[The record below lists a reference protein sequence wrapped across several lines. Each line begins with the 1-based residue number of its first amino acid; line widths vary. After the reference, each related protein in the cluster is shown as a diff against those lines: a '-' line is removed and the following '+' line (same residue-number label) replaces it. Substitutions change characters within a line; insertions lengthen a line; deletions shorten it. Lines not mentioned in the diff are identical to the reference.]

1 MELNET
7 KLTNAIKARRLRPA
21 VIEEILAV
29 GAQPGYGSPLGIQRD
44 KVLLVVDDLV
54 AISPNLVAGRQQAGL
69 PSAQHELRPRLHCR
83 YRHRSCRR
91 DRRLSLPQVWVARL
105 HLARGVEV
113 GNIFKLGTKYSIA
126 MGATYLDENG
136 ESKPIVMGSYG
147 IGSER
152 LMAVVIELHHDENGI
167 QWPIT
172 IAPYQVMLVS
182 LATEKTPEIAAAA
195 ERIYADLQAAG
206 IEVLYDDRDERAGV
220 KFNDADL
227 LGIPIRL
234 TVGGKGL
241 KNGIVEMK
249 LRRNG
254 ETGELPLSTIVQ
266 EVQALIA
273 VEMARI
279 QARVVP
285 MPLTD

>member
-1 MELNET
+1 MT
-7 KLTNAIKARRLRPA
+7 D
-21 VIEEILAV
+21 
-29 GAQPGYGSPLGIQRD
+29 GYPCPKCGSP
-44 KVLLVVDDLV
+44 VYT
-54 AISPNLVAGRQQAGL
+54 S
-69 PSAQHELRPRLHCR
+69 
-83 YRHRSCRR
+83 
-91 DRRLSLPQVWVARL
+91 
-105 HLARGVEV
+105 RGVEV

-152 LMAVVIELHHDENGI
+152 LMAVVIELHHDDNGI

-172 IAPYQVMLVS
+172 IAPYQVMLIS

-195 ERIYADLQAAG
+195 ERIYADLLAAG

-254 ETGELPLSTIVQ
+254 ESGELPLSTIVQ
-266 EVQALIA
+266 EVQAVIA

-279 QARVVP
+279 QARVKPVA
-285 MPLTD
+285 LKD